1 MSSAALAKKRR
12 ANVPPPPLDPRT
24 NPSTP
29 TPSSS
34 QVGLTLPQVIAL
46 VDSRLTNL
54 ETFMKKQDSTS
65 THENSSISS
74 DLIEDYESRF
84 QILATEI
91 TEMKDIVLKL
101 QTFTMEVNKK
111 LLEKVNISSSET
123 FVLSES

>member
-12 ANVPPPPLDPRT
+12 ANAPPPPIDPRT
-24 NPSTP
+24 TPSP
-29 TPSSS
+29 TPNSTSP
-34 QVGLTLPQVIAL
+34 VGLTLPQVIAL

-54 ETFMKKQDSTS
+54 ETFVKNLDGTS
-65 THENSSISS
+65 SNTSPNAISS

-84 QILATEI
+84 QMLATEI

-111 LLEKVNISSSET
+111 LLEKVNVSSET
-123 FVLSES
+123 FVLSEV